1 MIVALQQICILLI
14 QLQIV
19 NRRPEARGYWTYAKS
34 ITAECRRTKENPRA
48 TRSALVPNR
57 RKPDATKLL
66 GGAALAEAS
75 AAPTAQDH
83 QPRSGG
89 TRTRRER
96 PCGRGVQRRLQTGRC
111 SRGRRGRCRSS
122 RRSSRRRRLFGSRLL
137 RSGSLLRSRCLLGSR
152 LLGGRFLGSR
162 FLGSRHNKP
171 PSSINRKKKHQL
183 QHCPKLFQTPGFNR
197 PRRFGLRRTEYVQY
211 CADRLLDLVNPN
223 RRRTCYWVLQ
233 PPSPVCH
240 AALHRNRHT

>member
-1 MIVALQQICILLI
+1 MPPQRDARAAKRLAKPPGSISGRVGTYDPRQFVLNRLTMIVALQQICILLI

-137 RSGSLLRSRCLLGSR
+137 RSGSLLRSR
-152 LLGGRFLGSR
+152 
-162 FLGSRHNKP
+162 
-171 PSSINRKKKHQL
+171 
-183 QHCPKLFQTPGFNR
+183 
-197 PRRFGLRRTEYVQY
+197 
-211 CADRLLDLVNPN
+211 
-223 RRRTCYWVLQ
+223 
-233 PPSPVCH
+233 
-240 AALHRNRHT
+240 